1 LCSVVVRTDG
11 DCREGW
17 SMCPGASGTTESRTI
32 FITGYARIPE
42 GITANQ
48 LYKVLGIGVEID
60 PRTEVIIDADCTLAT
75 TVGRSFFRRLVVGYD
90 LSGGVEPLVQRFERR
105 YHVAARKAI
114 IAALRV
120 IEQRYLAY
128 KAGSTFEEDE

>member
-1 LCSVVVRTDG
+1 MG
-11 DCREGW
+11 F
-17 SMCPGASGTTESRTI
+17 GASGPTESRTI
-32 FITGYARIPE
+32 FVTGYARIPE

-75 TVGRSFFRRLVVGYD
+75 TVGKSFFKKLVVGYD
-90 LSGGVEPLVQRFERR
+90 LGVGIEPLVQRFERR
-105 YHVAARKAI
+105 YHGSAQKAI

-120 IEQRYLAY
+120 IEQRYIAY
-128 KAGSTFEEDE
+128 KTGCPVEEEE

>member
-1 LCSVVVRTDG
+1 MTTD
-11 DCREGW
+11 
-17 SMCPGASGTTESRTI
+17 ASPTESRTI

-48 LYKVLGIGVEID
+48 TYKVLGIGLEVD

-75 TVGRSFFRRLVVGYD
+75 TVGRNFFRRLVVGYY
-90 LSGGVEPLVQRFERR
+90 LGAGVDPLIQKFERR
-105 YHVAARKAI
+105 YHGSAQKAI

-120 IEQRYLAY
+120 IEKRYLAY
-128 KAGSTFEEDE
+128 KSGSAVEQDE

>member
-1 LCSVVVRTDG
+1 MGSGLAG
-11 DCREGW
+11 
-17 SMCPGASGTTESRTI
+17 SMELRTI

-60 PRTEVIIDADCTLAT
+60 PKTEVIIDADCTLAT
-75 TVGRSFFRRLVVGYD
+75 AVGKSFFRRLVVGYD
-90 LSGGVEPLVQRFERR
+90 LSAGVEPLVQRFERR
-105 YHVAARKAI
+105 YHGSAQKAI

-120 IEQRYLAY
+120 VEQRYSAY
-128 KAGSTFEEDE
+128 KTGSSIDEDE